1 MASPHTSFRN
11 KPLRGLFYILVG
23 FLIAMYCL
31 AVARHGFET
40 YRDAEASLRYL
51 NTTLVQNTRTTLRNY
66 ALILRGI
73 GTELVRAD
81 TLNAPESGRALFER
95 IRSIDPGMAGFG
107 LARLDGQLVLIS
119 GVPSGVALPNL
130 LKQAE
135 THDSFLKSLQSRKLE
150 IGRPYFMKLLKQWV
164 IPVRVPILDAR
175 GEPIAVMTAGYPVE
189 GGNSL
194 LANATL
200 PPRTSTVLLRDDGY
214 VQYFRPLP
222 AGERESILRKYFSH
236 QAAPATLHAISQLKV
251 PQGTLL
257 MNLPRM
263 GGRHLVA
270 YERIDEYGLTSGAVV
285 PLAVLIQEWLSRLI
299 LPTLLLSAFL
309 IAATLVYQRAL
320 RRQNMADAT
329 VARLSDWR
337 QAVVDSAQYSMI
349 STDTRGVIVSFNAA
363 AERMLGY
370 RADEMI
376 GLATPERFHD
386 AVEVSLRAAELRREL
401 GEPIEPGFEAFVAR
415 ARRGETE
422 EREWTYVRK
431 DGSRFP
437 VRLSISALHA
447 PDGHIEGFLSIAAD
461 LSAHKA
467 AETALLESR
476 RALIERNDN
485 LRVINQLSNRIHAS
499 LELDDILREAMD
511 ALAGL
516 SHAPHIAI
524 YLLSDDGTRL
534 ELATSSGFNDAFLAI
549 TRNIPLTGS
558 LCGQAVSDRQ
568 ILVCEDFREDP
579 RVQPYLRDN
588 LASVGLRTGLVAP
601 LIYHDEALGGI
612 NVVYA
617 ERHAFSDI
625 EIETFSAFSNTVA
638 LAIAN
643 SRHVVKLAYQ
653 ARHDSLTRLPNRSV
667 LHDDFI
673 ERIGTT
679 PGRGATLMLLDLDRF
694 KDVNDTLGH
703 HVGDLLLTQIGPR
716 LASGLASAG
725 QDSTSTLICRLGGDE
740 FALLVAGIENEEEAV
755 RLAQKVKSALR
766 EPFVIQGIALQIGAS
781 IGVAVYPTHGNT
793 SHDLLRAADVA
804 MYQAKQSGAG
814 VAVYDR
820 DFDTYSPE
828 RLTLAVELAHAVENG
843 ELVLHYQ
850 PKLDLASRRV
860 IGFEALVRWRNPR
873 HGLLY
878 PAAFVDLAEMNEVIH
893 PFTRAIFNLAIAD
906 KQQLNARGHAQPIAI
921 NLSARNLLD
930 DRFTG
935 HLKHA
940 LDTGQI
946 SPGEIEIELTET
958 ALMQDPD
965 TSAAVLRD
973 LAGLGS
979 SVAVDDYGTG
989 YSSLAYLRRLPLSA
1003 LKIDRAFVS
1012 GMVDNTQDAIIVR
1025 STIALAHNLGLGVI
1039 AEGVETATTADVLRS
1054 MGCDQAQGYYFSKP
1068 LPLDELLDWLDQP
1081 APETA

>member
-1 MASPHTSFRN
+1 MASPPSPPHT

-23 FLIAMYCL
+23 FLVAAYCV
-31 AVARHGFET
+31 AVGRHAFET
-40 YRDAEASLRYL
+40 HRDAETSLRYL

-66 ALILRGI
+66 ELILRGI
-73 GTELVRAD
+73 GTELVGLD
-81 TLNAPESGRALFER
+81 TLNSPESGRALFER
-95 IRSIDPGMAGFG
+95 IRTIDPGMAGFG
-107 LARLDGQLVLIS
+107 LARTDGQLLLIS
-119 GVPSGVALPNL
+119 GVPAGVALPNL
-130 LKQAE
+130 LLQPE

-175 GEPIAVMTAGYPVE
+175 GDPIAVMTAGYPIE

-200 PPRTSTVLLRDDGY
+200 PAHTSTVLLRDDGY
-214 VQYFRPLP
+214 IQYFHPLP
-222 AGERESILRKYFSH
+222 AGDRQTVLRRYFSQ
-236 QAAPATLHAISQLKV
+236 QAAPGTLLALSQLKTT
-251 PQGTLL
+251 QGTLL
-257 MNLPRM
+257 MNLPRL
-263 GGRHLVA
+263 GGYHLVA
-270 YERIDEYGLTSGAVV
+270 FERIGEYGLTSGAVI
-285 PLAVLIQEWLSRLI
+285 PLSTLVRNWLGRLV
-299 LPTLLLSAFL
+299 LPTFMLLAFL
-309 IAATLVYQRAL
+309 IGATLVYRRAL
-320 RRQNMADAT
+320 RRQIASDAT

-337 QAVVDSAQYSMI
+337 QAVLDSAQYSMI

-376 GLATPERFHD
+376 GHATPERFHD
-386 AVEVSLRAAELRREL
+386 ATEVSLRAAELRREL
-401 GEPIEPGFEAFVAR
+401 GIALEPGFEAFVAR
-415 ARRGETE
+415 ARRGETD
-422 EREWTYVRK
+422 EREWTYIRR

-437 VRLSISALHA
+437 VRLSVSALHA
-447 PDGHIEGFLSIAAD
+447 PDGRIEGFLGIAAD

-467 AETALLESR
+467 AEAALLESR
-476 RALIERNDN
+476 RALIERNDS
-485 LRVINQLSNRIHAS
+485 LRVINHLSNRIHAS
-499 LELDDILREAMD
+499 LELDDILHEAME
-511 ALAGL
+511 ALANL

-524 YLLSDDGTRL
+524 YLLSDDGNRL
-534 ELATSSGFNDAFLAI
+534 ELAASSGFNDAFLEL
-549 TRNIPLTGS
+549 TRHIPITGS
-558 LCGQAVSDRQ
+558 LCGQAVSEKQ
-568 ILVCEDFREDP
+568 IMICEDFREDP
-579 RVQPYLRDN
+579 RIQPYLREN
-588 LASVGLRTGLVAP
+588 LASVGLRTGMVAP
-601 LIYHDEALGGI
+601 LVYHDQALGGI
-612 NVVYA
+612 NVVYG
-617 ERHAFSDI
+617 ERHAFSEI
-625 EIETFSAFSNTVA
+625 EIDTFSAFSNTVA

-667 LHDDFI
+667 LHHDFV
-673 ERIGTT
+673 ERIGAAHT
-679 PGRGATLMLLDLDRF
+679 PTSALMLLDLDRF
-694 KDVNDTLGH
+694 KEVNDTLGH

-716 LASGLASAG
+716 LEAGLAG
-725 QDSTSTLICRLGGDE
+725 HDSLICRLGGDE
-740 FALLVAGIENEEEAV
+740 FALLIPGIADDEAAV
-755 RLAQKVKSALR
+755 RLAQRVKTTLR

-781 IGVAVYPTHGNT
+781 IGVAVYPTHGDT

-860 IGFEALVRWRNPR
+860 TGFEALVRWRNPR

-878 PAAFVDLAEMNEVIH
+878 PAAFVHLAEMNEVIH
-893 PFTRAIFNLAIAD
+893 PFTRSILDLAVAD
-906 KQQLNARGHAQPIAI
+906 KQRLNAHGHTQPIAI

-930 DRFTG
+930 DRFTA
-935 HLKHA
+935 HLKQA
-940 LDTGQI
+940 LDAGLVST
-946 SPGEIEIELTET
+946 GEIEIELTET

-973 LAGLGS
+973 LSRLGS
-979 SVAVDDYGTG
+979 SIAVDDYGTG

-1003 LKIDRAFVS
+1003 LKIDRSFVS
-1012 GMVDNTQDAIIVR
+1012 GMVDNSQDAIIVR

-1039 AEGVETATTADVLRS
+1039 AEGVETAAAADMLRS
-1054 MGCDQAQGYYFSKP
+1054 MGCDQVQGYYYSKP
-1068 LPLDELLDWLDQP
+1068 LPLDELLDWLDQFVFEP
-1081 APETA
+1081 V